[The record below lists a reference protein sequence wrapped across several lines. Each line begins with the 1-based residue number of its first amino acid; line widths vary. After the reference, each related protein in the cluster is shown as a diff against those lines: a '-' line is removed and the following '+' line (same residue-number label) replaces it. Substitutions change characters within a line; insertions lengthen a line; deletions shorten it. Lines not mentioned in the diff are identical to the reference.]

1 MTVRTNDE
9 VLQDIRDILLKT
21 KKTIATAESVTS
33 GNLQVFLSHAKD
45 ASKFFQGGITTYNLG
60 QKYKHLAV
68 EPIHAQECDCVSE
81 KVASQMALYTCKLFN
96 SDYGLGITGY
106 ASRQAE
112 KDKNDLYAYI
122 AIAENDKILLSE
134 KLTAESEDSIEIQEF
149 YSLRLLE
156 RFSHVIKK
164 ES

>member
-9 VLQDIRDILLKT
+9 VLKDIRDILLNT

-45 ASKFFQGGITTYNLG
+45 ASKFFQGGITTYNIG
-60 QKYKHLAV
+60 QKYKHLGV
-68 EPIHAQECDCVSE
+68 EPIHAAECDCVSE
-81 KVASQMALYTCKLFN
+81 KVAGQMALQTCKLFN

-106 ASRQAE
+106 ASRQPE
-112 KDKNDLYAYI
+112 KGKNDLYAYI
-122 AIAENDKILLSE
+122 AIAENNEILICERLI
-134 KLTAESEDSIEIQEF
+134 AESEDSIEIQEF

-156 RFSHVIKK
+156 RFAQVIKK
-164 ES
+164 